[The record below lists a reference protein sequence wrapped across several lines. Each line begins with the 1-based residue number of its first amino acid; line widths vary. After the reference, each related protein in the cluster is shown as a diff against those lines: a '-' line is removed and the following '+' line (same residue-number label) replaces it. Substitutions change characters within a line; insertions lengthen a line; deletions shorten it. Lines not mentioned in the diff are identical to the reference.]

1 MSLPNYL
8 SKIKSSGIYRFVF
21 DKSLVPQ
28 QEAETLRLMVGYSE
42 KGPFNTP
49 VYIESSDDFIK
60 IFGNINKRLERK
72 GVYFHRL
79 CLQALSAGPI
89 LALNLKPFNNEN
101 VQYSIFD
108 TLDLFGEKELTTKEI
123 SVKNLYD
130 TDRFW
135 SLDFDKL
142 PTKVNNTD
150 KFITVSSTDTKDLS
164 CTVFLRKSEDAQY
177 DLTIREWFANN
188 TDEEMPEYLEKIA
201 DDNLKDYFL
210 DVYVFKGQFTKEIC
224 KAGGP
229 FGWSDGETWHGYFKT
244 TGDTPVLNN
253 EYKNIFDELEDP
265 LEALA
270 SNTSSNY
277 IAKYQGCTIPYFKDG
292 NGNYVALDVLFNND
306 QTSHKMMMKLNEDL
320 LFDKDASGLRKCM
333 STNTGAPAGGDYV
346 GPVVKPTTSL
356 ADVKKNSTAKASAE
370 DVEIEAVAPSTYKM
384 VYLKGF
390 DYKSLEGKKDSQYI
404 KAILDVTKNDAG
416 VREGLTNRVSVDY
429 HYLVDTFKS
438 FGGANCKVQLSTIA
452 KYKDNAFAILN
463 YPAHVD
469 ESSTTTLPTD
479 EFGASWAG
487 YFTPVIFS
495 DGAIKY
501 TVPSAAL
508 VSNNFMDKW
517 GARQPY
523 YIVAGPTYGKLN
535 YQNLVGP
542 DFNYSRKDL
551 DVLEPKGVNAIVYVP
566 RKGTYINSNQTAKQ
580 NPVTALSKIHVRELV
595 IYLQDS
601 IESMLQN
608 YQWEL
613 NTQALRDTIKS
624 KADTILENVMN
635 NGGVYAFTNVC
646 DETNNTPEVIDNEMI
661 ILDTAIEP
669 ARGAGK
675 MVQRLTIHKT
685 GGITSSNI

>member
-28 QEAETLRLMVGYSE
+28 QEAETLRLLVGYSE

-89 LALNLKPFNNEN
+89 LALNLKPFNKTEKVNYSTFDVADIFSETPLNPSEVN
-101 VQYSIFD
+101 VD
-108 TLDLFGEKELTTKEI
+108 E
-123 SVKNLYD
+123 LYD

-142 PTKVNNTD
+142 PNKVKNTN
-150 KFITVSSTDTKDLS
+150 KFITIAATDNKDLS
-164 CTVFLRKSEDAQY
+164 CTVFFRKSDNVQY
-177 DLTIREWFANN
+177 DLTIREWYANN

-201 DDNLKDYFL
+201 DDYLKDYFM
-210 DVYVFKGQFTKEIC
+210 DVYVFRGNFTMDIC

-229 FGWSDGETWHGYFKT
+229 FGWSDGNEWNGYFT
-244 TGDTPVLNN
+244 TNNGTPVLNY
-253 EYKNIFDELEDP
+253 EYKNIFGETEDP

-270 SNTSSNY
+270 SNASSNY

-292 NGNYVALDVLFNND
+292 NGNYIALDVMFNND
-306 QTSHKMMMKLNEDL
+306 QTSHKMIMKLNEDI
-320 LFDKDASGLRKCM
+320 LFDKDSDALRKYM
-333 STNTGAPAGGDYV
+333 KSVDVSANMNYV
-346 GPVVKPTTSL
+346 GQVEKPSTSL
-356 ADVKKNSTAKASAE
+356 ADAKKDGSVKKADAS
-370 DVEIEAVAPSTYKM
+370 EIKVQEVVPTTYKKI
-384 VYLKGF
+384 Y
-390 DYKSLEGKKDSQYI
+390 LEGFNYQSLANLKDAAYI
-404 KAILDVTKNDAG
+404 KAIMDVTKDPG
-416 VREGLTNRVSVDY
+416 VREGLTNKVSVDY

-463 YPAHVD
+463 YPARVD
-469 ESSTTTLPTD
+469 EGDTTTLPTD

-535 YQNLVGP
+535 YPNLVGP

-613 NTQALRDTIKS
+613 NTQTLRDNIKS

-646 DETNNTPEVIDNEMI
+646 DETNNTAEVIDNEMI

-685 GGITSSNI
+685 GGITSSSI